1 MRSVNI
7 RIIKNALK
15 KQRKNILYKN
25 TATKF
30 KKKFGISLDEAP
42 LNFVKDGMFY
52 TLSHHQF
59 KQKGHRVTEVA
70 DYIPLVD
77 VGNCYSSL
85 TRNDIKV

>member
-30 KKKFGISLDEAP
+30 KKKFGVNLSEAP

-59 KQKGHRVTEVA
+59 KQKGYRVTEVA
-70 DYIPLVD
+70 DYIPLVN
-77 VGNCYSSL
+77 VGKCYSSL
-85 TRNDIKV
+85 IRNDIKV